1 MIDDI
6 GDATLHVAAGDH
18 GAQVVAART
27 GLDVLGFRENFLDGR
42 VPPLLSVSD
51 TDRYIAMRAASI
63 HAMRWASLEQAT
75 TSLHQQLRLLLNPTI
90 RQVIYWHDGDLFDTL
105 ILCHIAQV
113 IRLHGRS
120 QPYPQLVMKRYQAG
134 HASLVINDAS
144 RVAGE
149 GIVLHD
155 ATMAALIDVWQAFTS
170 TDPQA
175 LSLCI
180 RRLERTDDA
189 FFVELATLL
198 HGAIAVGD
206 DGLLGYER
214 AILHAIAEYGGS
226 ASSELMRELDCA
238 AGPMAP
244 LTDTMLQALCLRF
257 RPDAHES
264 GTTLSV
270 ERCIK
275 LLAHSER
282 LAVPDRSQHYFGA
295 LRLGVHER

>member
-1 MIDDI
+1 MIDEI

-18 GAQVVAART
+18 GAQVVAVRT

-51 TDRYIAMRAASI
+51 TDRYIAMRATSI
-63 HAMRWASLEQAT
+63 HAMGWASLEQAT
-75 TSLHQQLRLLLNPTI
+75 ASLHQQLMLLLNPTI

-134 HASLVINDAS
+134 HASLVIDDAS
-144 RVAGE
+144 RVAEE

-175 LSLCI
+175 LYLCI
-180 RRLERTDDA
+180 RRLERTADA
-189 FFVELATLL
+189 FFLELAAQL

-226 ASSELMRELDCA
+226 GTPELMRELDRA

-244 LTDTMLQALCLRF
+244 LTDTMLYALCLRF

-264 GTTLSV
+264 GTTSSV
-270 ERCIK
+270 ERCIE
-275 LLAHSER
+275 LLSQREHH
-282 LAVPDRSQHYFGA
+282 VGPDRSHHYFGA
-295 LRLGVHER
+295 LRIGARG